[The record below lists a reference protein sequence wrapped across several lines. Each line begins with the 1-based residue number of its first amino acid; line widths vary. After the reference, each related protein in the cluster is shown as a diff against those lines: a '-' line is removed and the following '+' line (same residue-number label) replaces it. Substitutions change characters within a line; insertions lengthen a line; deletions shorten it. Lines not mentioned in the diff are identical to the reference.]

1 MNGVKE
7 LKKYEFQNEVLESDL
22 PVMVDFFA
30 PWCGPCK
37 MLAPA
42 LAGIAKAYEGRLK
55 VVKVNVDE
63 ARQLAADYGVHGVP
77 TLMFFKNGKPEDSVV
92 GLPSAAALRTK
103 LETCAAPPERVGVCG
118 CSA

>member
-7 LKKYEFQNEVLESDL
+7 IREADFQNEALASDV
-22 PVMVDFFA
+22 PVMVDFYA

-42 LAGIAKAYEGRLK
+42 LEGIAKAYEGRLK
-55 VVKVNVDE
+55 VIKVNVDE
-63 ARQLAADYGVHGVP
+63 AQDLAVEYRVRGVP
-77 TLMFFKNGKPEDSVV
+77 TLMFFKDGKAVETLV
-92 GLPSAAALRTK
+92 GLPAPAALRAK
-103 LETCAAPPERVGVCG
+103 LESVAAKAERVGVCG